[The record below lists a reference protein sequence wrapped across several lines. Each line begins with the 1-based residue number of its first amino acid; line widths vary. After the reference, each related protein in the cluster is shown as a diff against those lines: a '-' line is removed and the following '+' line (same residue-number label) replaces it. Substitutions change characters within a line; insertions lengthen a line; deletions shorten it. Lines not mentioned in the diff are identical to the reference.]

1 MTSTLRNSIL
11 FIAISL
17 ASLGNVVAQVLD
29 ISSGGV
35 PTITGAQNG
44 SVTGSTS
51 VTTDLAFTINLGEI
65 SPINTNNIV
74 KVVIPIAIRSQQPY
88 QVSVSV
94 SGATNANIQ
103 ALQRSDIGF
112 GVNNIRALGPQAKV
126 CTLSQHIFYSPFNN
140 DPTVNVT
147 TNSNGRV
154 AYASTLAN
162 LGASTVILSG
172 PRLSSNS
179 NPNRQGNDGYVFN
192 AIFAVT
198 PQFYAAGTTSL
209 LLTFTIAAGPNV
221 PC

>member
-29 ISSGGV
+29 ISSGGA

>member
-1 MTSTLRNSIL
+1 MT
-11 FIAISL
+11 
-17 ASLGNVVAQVLD
+17 
-29 ISSGGV
+29 
-35 PTITGAQNG
+35 
-44 SVTGSTS
+44 TS
-51 VTTDLAFTINLGEI
+51 INLGEI

-103 ALQRSDIGF
+103 ALQLSDIGF